1 MKKSDEENKDLKRI
15 LVVEDHKDI
24 AMLVEKRLSKTFAVE
39 LAFNGEDASD
49 LLNDKEFD
57 LVILDLSLPKKSGFD
72 VLKDLRKKSSFPP
85 VLILSGLN
93 AVDDKVKGLKLGAD
107 DYLAKPFDMKEL
119 MARIE
124 ALLRRVPTA
133 AEVVKLDIADLEMD
147 LVGRKVLRGGKEIEL
162 SRRNSP
168 CSNISSGTKTK
179 SFHGNKLPRMYG
191 GIILMPVRT
200 LSMSILIICAI
211 RSTNRSKRN
220 SFTPCT
226 DRVSLSRKNEDCFIV
241 ADCARTPRTIDPSLR
256 PAVVSPPAPF
266 VSMADD
272 TQSV

>member
-1 MKKSDEENKDLKRI
+1 VKKTDEENKDLKRI

-24 AMLVEKRLSKTFAVE
+24 AMLVEKRLSKTFEVE

-49 LLNDKEFD
+49 LLNEKEFD

-72 VLKDLRKKSSFPP
+72 VLKDLRKKTSFPP

-133 AEVVKLDIADLEMD
+133 AEVVKFEIADLEMD

-162 SRRNSP
+162 SPKEFSLLEYLLRNKNKVVSRKQIAEDVWGHHFDAGTNFVDVYINYLRNS
-168 CSNISSGTKTK
+168 IDK
-179 SFHGNKLPRMYG
+179 SFEKKLIHTVYG
-191 GIILMPVRT
+191 QGFII
-200 LSMSILIICAI
+200 
-211 RSTNRSKRN
+211 K
-220 SFTPCT
+220 
-226 DRVSLSRKNEDCFIV
+226 EE
-241 ADCARTPRTIDPSLR
+241 
-256 PAVVSPPAPF
+256 
-266 VSMADD
+266 
-272 TQSV
+272 

>member
-24 AMLVEKRLSKTFAVE
+24 AMLVEKRLSKTFEVE

-49 LLNDKEFD
+49 MLNEKEFD

-133 AEVVKLDIADLEMD
+133 AEVVKLEISDLEVD

-162 SRRNSP
+162 SPKEFSLLEYLLRNKNKVVSRKQIAEDVWGHHFDAGTNFVDVYINYLRNS
-168 CSNISSGTKTK
+168 IDK
-179 SFHGNKLPRMYG
+179 SFEKKLIHTVYG
-191 GIILMPVRT
+191 QGFII
-200 LSMSILIICAI
+200 
-211 RSTNRSKRN
+211 K
-220 SFTPCT
+220 
-226 DRVSLSRKNEDCFIV
+226 EE
-241 ADCARTPRTIDPSLR
+241 
-256 PAVVSPPAPF
+256 
-266 VSMADD
+266 
-272 TQSV
+272 

>member
-1 MKKSDEENKDLKRI
+1 VKKNEEENKDLKRI

-24 AMLVEKRLSKTFAVE
+24 AMLVEKRLSKTFEVE
-39 LAFNGEDASD
+39 LAFNGEDATD
-49 LLNDKEFD
+49 LLNSKEFD

-72 VLKDLRKKSSFPP
+72 VLKDLRKKTSFPP

-133 AEVVKLDIADLEMD
+133 AEVVKLEIADLEMD

-162 SRRNSP
+162 SPKEFSLLEYLLRNKNKVVSRKQIAEDVWGHHFDAGTNFVDVYINYLRNS
-168 CSNISSGTKTK
+168 IDK
-179 SFHGNKLPRMYG
+179 SFEKKLIHTVYG
-191 GIILMPVRT
+191 QGFII
-200 LSMSILIICAI
+200 
-211 RSTNRSKRN
+211 K
-220 SFTPCT
+220 
-226 DRVSLSRKNEDCFIV
+226 EE
-241 ADCARTPRTIDPSLR
+241 
-256 PAVVSPPAPF
+256 
-266 VSMADD
+266 
-272 TQSV
+272 

>member
-1 MKKSDEENKDLKRI
+1 MKKSDEEKKELKRI

-24 AMLVEKRLSKTFAVE
+24 AMLVEKRLSKTFEVE

-49 LLNDKEFD
+49 LLNDTEFD

-133 AEVVKLDIADLEMD
+133 AEVVKLEIADLEMD

-162 SRRNSP
+162 SPKEFSLLEYLLRNKTKVVSRKQIAEDVWGHHFDAGTNFVDVYINYLRNS
-168 CSNISSGTKTK
+168 IDK
-179 SFHGNKLPRMYG
+179 SFEKKLIHTVYG
-191 GIILMPVRT
+191 QGFII
-200 LSMSILIICAI
+200 
-211 RSTNRSKRN
+211 K
-220 SFTPCT
+220 
-226 DRVSLSRKNEDCFIV
+226 EE
-241 ADCARTPRTIDPSLR
+241 
-256 PAVVSPPAPF
+256 
-266 VSMADD
+266 
-272 TQSV
+272 

>member
-162 SRRNSP
+162 SPKEFSLLEYLLRNKNKVVSRKQIAEDVWGHHFDAGTNFVDVYINYLRNS
-168 CSNISSGTKTK
+168 IDK
-179 SFHGNKLPRMYG
+179 SFEKKLIHTVYG
-191 GIILMPVRT
+191 QGFII
-200 LSMSILIICAI
+200 
-211 RSTNRSKRN
+211 K
-220 SFTPCT
+220 
-226 DRVSLSRKNEDCFIV
+226 EE
-241 ADCARTPRTIDPSLR
+241 
-256 PAVVSPPAPF
+256 
-266 VSMADD
+266 
-272 TQSV
+272 

>member
-1 MKKSDEENKDLKRI
+1 MKKNEEENKDLKRI

-24 AMLVEKRLSKTFAVE
+24 AMLVEKRLSKTFEVE

-49 LLNDKEFD
+49 MLNNKEFD

-72 VLKDLRKKSSFPP
+72 VLKDLRKKTSFPP

-133 AEVVKLDIADLEMD
+133 AEVVKLEISDLEVD

-162 SRRNSP
+162 SPKEFSLLEYLLRNKNKVVSRKQIAEDVWGHHFDAGTNFVDVYINYLRNS
-168 CSNISSGTKTK
+168 IDK
-179 SFHGNKLPRMYG
+179 SFEKKLIHTVYG
-191 GIILMPVRT
+191 QGFII
-200 LSMSILIICAI
+200 
-211 RSTNRSKRN
+211 K
-220 SFTPCT
+220 
-226 DRVSLSRKNEDCFIV
+226 EE
-241 ADCARTPRTIDPSLR
+241 
-256 PAVVSPPAPF
+256 
-266 VSMADD
+266 
-272 TQSV
+272 

>member
-1 MKKSDEENKDLKRI
+1 MKKNEEENKDLKRI

-24 AMLVEKRLSKTFAVE
+24 AMLVEKRLSKTFEVE
-39 LAFNGEDASD
+39 LAFNGEDATD
-49 LLNDKEFD
+49 LLNSKEFD

-72 VLKDLRKKSSFPP
+72 VLKDLRKKTSFPP

-133 AEVVKLDIADLEMD
+133 AEVVKLEIADLEMD

-162 SRRNSP
+162 SPKEFSLLEYLLRNKNKVVSRKQIAEDVWGHHFDAGTNFVDVYINYLRNS
-168 CSNISSGTKTK
+168 IDK
-179 SFHGNKLPRMYG
+179 SFEKKLIHTVYG
-191 GIILMPVRT
+191 QGFII
-200 LSMSILIICAI
+200 
-211 RSTNRSKRN
+211 K
-220 SFTPCT
+220 
-226 DRVSLSRKNEDCFIV
+226 EE
-241 ADCARTPRTIDPSLR
+241 
-256 PAVVSPPAPF
+256 
-266 VSMADD
+266 
-272 TQSV
+272 